1 MRYFSII
8 GYRSIFYFLVF
19 LIVSHNVINTGIFIN
34 LTYLLS
40 LLVFLYSDKKFDLSF
55 PIIIFFVGVYQ
66 DILIGN
72 SLGYSSSI
80 YLFFIFVKELIKYF
94 GLYDIKYMPF
104 FTFVM
109 SSFFI
114 FLLNCIYL
122 TVNYQISLNMLYEIT
137 PILITIILFKPI
149 KIFMK
154 LIEKNHE

>member
-8 GYRSIFYFLVF
+8 GYRSIFYLLVF

-55 PIIIFFVGVYQ
+55 PIIIFFIGVYQ

-80 YLFFIFVKELIKYF
+80 FLFFIFLKELVKYF
-94 GLYDIKYMPF
+94 GLYDIKHTPF
-104 FTFVM
+104 FTFVAG
-109 SSFFI
+109 SFSI
-114 FLLNCIYL
+114 FFFNYIYL
-122 TVNYQISLNMLYEIT
+122 TVNYQTSLNIFYEIT
-137 PILITIILFKPI
+137 PILITIILFQPFNFI
-149 KIFMK
+149 MK
-154 LIEKNHE
+154 QIEKMYE

>member
-55 PIIIFFVGVYQ
+55 PIIIFFTGVYQ

-80 YLFFIFVKELIKYF
+80 YLFFIFLKELVKYF
-94 GLYDIKYMPF
+94 GLYDIKYSPF
-104 FTFVM
+104 ITFFAG
-109 SSFFI
+109 SFSI
-114 FLLNCIYL
+114 FLFNYIYL
-122 TVNYQISLNMLYEIT
+122 TVNYQTSLNIFYEIT
-137 PILITIILFKPI
+137 PVLFTIILYQPVNF
-149 KIFMK
+149 FMK
-154 LIEKNHE
+154 KIEKIYE

>member
-8 GYRSIFYFLVF
+8 GYRPTFYFLVF

-55 PIIIFFVGVYQ
+55 PIIIFFTGVYQ

-80 YLFFIFVKELIKYF
+80 YLFFIFFKELVKYF
-94 GLYDIKYMPF
+94 GLYDIRYSAF
-104 FTFVM
+104 FTFVAG
-109 SSFFI
+109 SFSI
-114 FLLNCIYL
+114 FLLNYIYL
-122 TVNYQISLNMLYEIT
+122 TVNYQTSLNIFYEIT
-137 PILITIILFKPI
+137 PILITIILFQPVNF
-149 KIFMK
+149 FMK
-154 LIEKNHE
+154 QIEKIYE

>member
-8 GYRSIFYFLVF
+8 GYRPTFYFLVF

-55 PIIIFFVGVYQ
+55 PIIIFFTGVYQ

-80 YLFFIFVKELIKYF
+80 YLFFILLKELVKYF
-94 GLYDIKYMPF
+94 GLYDIKYSPF
-104 FTFVM
+104 FTFVTG
-109 SSFFI
+109 SFSI
-114 FLLNCIYL
+114 FLFNYIYL
-122 TVNYQISLNMLYEIT
+122 TVNYQISLNIFYEIT
-137 PILITIILFKPI
+137 PVLFTIILYQPVNV
-149 KIFMK
+149 FMK
-154 LIEKNHE
+154 KIEKIYE